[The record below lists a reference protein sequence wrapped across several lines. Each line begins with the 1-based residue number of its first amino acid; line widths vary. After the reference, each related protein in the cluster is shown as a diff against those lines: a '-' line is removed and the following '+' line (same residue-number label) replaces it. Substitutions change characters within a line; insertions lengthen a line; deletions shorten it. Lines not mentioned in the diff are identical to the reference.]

1 MRSGTF
7 FIICSLLLVT
17 MVHASNDTL
26 ALEEEEVE
34 EGDEAGEGEG
44 LMLGE
49 VEGDPEQQEVG
60 DEEEEDEEEEDMQL
74 VNLEDNIVD
83 TGRRRGETSD
93 SFFSPFK
100 VATALLLYLLY
111 LRYER

>member
-1 MRSGTF
+1 MRSGAF
-7 FIICSLLLVT
+7 LIIGSLLLIT

-60 DEEEEDEEEEDMQL
+60 GEEEDEEDEDMEL

-83 TGRRRGETSD
+83 TGRRRGETLD
-93 SFFSPFK
+93 SYFQ
-100 VATALLLYLLY
+100 L
-111 LRYER
+111 

>member
-1 MRSGTF
+1 MRSGAF
-7 FIICSLLLVT
+7 LIIGSLLLIT

-60 DEEEEDEEEEDMQL
+60 GKEEDEEDEDMEL

-83 TGRRRGETSD
+83 TGRRRGET
-93 SFFSPFK
+93 FTF
-100 VATALLLYLLY
+100 YLSY
-111 LRYER
+111 HRFER

>member
-1 MRSGTF
+1 MRSGAF
-7 FIICSLLLVT
+7 LIIGSLLLIT
-17 MVHASNDTL
+17 MVNASNDTL

-60 DEEEEDEEEEDMQL
+60 GKEEDEEDEDMEL

-83 TGRRRGETSD
+83 TGRRRGET
-93 SFFSPFK
+93 FTF
-100 VATALLLYLLY
+100 YLSY
-111 LRYER
+111 HRFER

>member
-1 MRSGTF
+1 MRSGAF
-7 FIICSLLLVT
+7 WIIGSLLLVT

-26 ALEEEEVE
+26 ALEEEEEVD

-60 DEEEEDEEEEDMQL
+60 GKEEDEEDEDMQL

-83 TGRRRGETSD
+83 TGRRRGETFQISCG
-93 SFFSPFK
+93 FS
-100 VATALLLYLLY
+100 LLPG
-111 LRYER
+111 RREV

>member
-1 MRSGTF
+1 MRNGAF
-7 FIICSLLLVT
+7 LIIGSLLLITLVN
-17 MVHASNDTL
+17 ASNDTL

-60 DEEEEDEEEEDMQL
+60 GKEEDEEDEDMEL

-83 TGRRRGETSD
+83 TGRRRGETFQISCG
-93 SFFSPFK
+93 FS
-100 VATALLLYLLY
+100 LLPG
-111 LRYER
+111 RREV

>member
-1 MRSGTF
+1 MRSGAFF
-7 FIICSLLLVT
+7 FIGSLLLIT
-17 MVHASNDTL
+17 LVHASNDTL

-60 DEEEEDEEEEDMQL
+60 GKEEDEEDEDMEL

-83 TGRRRGETSD
+83 TGRRRGET
-93 SFFSPFK
+93 FTF
-100 VATALLLYLLY
+100 YLSY
-111 LRYER
+111 HRFER